1 MLQGKKSI
9 MKILKNTDSHTEMR
23 VITLTCDTEEREEI
37 IYRWHAIMPA
47 ISRPRQSAKA
57 RHLDKNCRKISIFT
71 KQVCQRR
78 IVKQADT
85 KTK

>member
-1 MLQGKKSI
+1 
-9 MKILKNTDSHTEMR
+9 
-23 VITLTCDTEEREEI
+23 
-37 IYRWHAIMPA
+37 MPA

-78 IVKQADT
+78 IVKQAQILKQNNTDGHMQT
-85 KTK
+85 FHFNLLVVSMTLFSPPL

>member
-57 RHLDKNCRKISIFT
+57 RHLDVGKISIFT